1 MRSQAADYH
10 NWLAWQEPF
19 STPCLNDTHLCHTV
33 QVPMENC
40 QQVLGSRARSLA
52 GHQTLFNPFQVVWP
66 LLDSH
71 SSPGKTWKR
80 RNCWNASAPRFI
92 YATFLFQNVQK
103 RKDKNITIR
112 RRRII
117 CHYSNALGSSV
128 IVSVWI
134 KSKWRCSPRQQE
146 YLAVIRFFM
155 LNTREGIDRS
165 AASLRFHKSA
175 FLCTKKL

>member
-10 NWLAWQEPF
+10 NRLSWQEPF
-19 STPCLNDTHLCHTV
+19 STLCLNDTQFCRTV

-40 QQVLGSRARSLA
+40 QQVLGSRAWSLA
-52 GHQTLFNPFQVVWP
+52 RHQTLFNPFQVVWP
-66 LLDSH
+66 ILDSH
-71 SSPGKTWKR
+71 SSPSKTRKR
-80 RNCWNASAPRFI
+80 RNCWSTSAPRFT
-92 YATFLFQNVQK
+92 YATFLFQSVQK

-112 RRRII
+112 KCRII
-117 CHYSNALGSSV
+117 CHYSNALGLSV

-134 KSKWRCSPRQQE
+134 KSKWWSSPHQQE

-165 AASLRFHKSA
+165 AAFLRSHESA
-175 FLCTKKL
+175 FLCTQKL